1 MPDRDLVVAH
11 LRRTFGNNL
20 KDLEERLSITDEAE
34 MPDVGPAPED
44 ETTLPGIAEAS
55 DAARQAAVRDGT
67 RGLRKVM
74 DGREDELTPAE
85 QVGLEAIVLL
95 EGRPPLFIQ
104 GGDFRQVP
112 IEWDVLN
119 RHREKIRSSI
129 SRVGRIEVNGHPD
142 YEWIGTGFLAGPDA
156 VITNRHVAREFAEAD
171 GGAGWR
177 FQAGMSARLDFNEEH
192 GAIEP
197 LEFRITGIVGIHETH
212 DLAVLSVAA
221 TGGPGSALPEPLTV
235 AAAKPDRVVDRQ
247 VYVIGYPAWDGRRND
262 PTYMQQI
269 FGRVFDVKR
278 LQPGRVSGWNEG
290 DDVFRHDCS
299 TLGGNSGS
307 PVFDLETHAVIGL
320 HFGGRYLI
328 GNNAVPLWQLA
339 GDALLR
345 AGGVN
350 FG

>member
-1 MPDRDLVVAH
+1 MADRDRVVAH
-11 LRRTFGNNL
+11 LRQTFGDNL
-20 KDLEERLSITDEAE
+20 KDLEERLSTMDEAE
-34 MPDVGPAPED
+34 TPGVGPAPD
-44 ETTLPGIAEAS
+44 GETTLPGVTRAE
-55 DAARQAAVRDGT
+55 DEARQAAILDGT

-74 DGREDELTPAE
+74 DGRSDDLTPAE
-85 QVGLEAIVLL
+85 QFGLEAIILL

-112 IEWDVLN
+112 AEWDVLN
-119 RHREKIRSSI
+119 EHRPQIRSSI
-129 SRVGRIEVNGHPD
+129 ARVGRVEVDGHPD

-156 VITNRHVAREFAEAD
+156 VITNRHVAAEFSRAD
-171 GGAGWR
+171 GDGWR

-197 LEFRITGIVGIHETH
+197 LEFEITGIVGIHETH
-212 DLAVLSVAA
+212 DLAVLRIAA
-221 TGGPGSALPEPLTV
+221 TGGSGSALPDPLTV
-235 AAAKPDRVVDRQ
+235 AAAPQGQVTERP
-247 VYVIGYPAWDGRRND
+247 VYVIGYPAQDGRRND
-262 PTYMQQI
+262 PVQMQRIFHQI
-269 FGRVFDVKR
+269 YNVKR
-278 LQPGRVSGWNEG
+278 LQPGLISSWTDG
-290 DDVFRHDCS
+290 DDVFHHDCS

-307 PVFDLETHAVIGL
+307 PVFDLETHAVVGL

-328 GNNAVPLWQLA
+328 GNNAVPLWRLT